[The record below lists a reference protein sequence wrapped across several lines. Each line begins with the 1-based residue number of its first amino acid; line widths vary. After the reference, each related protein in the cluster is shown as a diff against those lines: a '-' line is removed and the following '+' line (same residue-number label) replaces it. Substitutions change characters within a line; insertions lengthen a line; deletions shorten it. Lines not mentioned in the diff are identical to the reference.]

1 MKVFKILSSSILVF
15 LIAVASIGCG
25 SGGGGSSSSN
35 LTGSSVPI
43 TNTNEAMLALEAI
56 AAPNSIVELA
66 TTDLSVYTEESEIP
80 HSVAAAPA
88 LAPVNTTLTCQRFGV
103 DTQGKVEFYGDLSD
117 TSVDM
122 TYTYNECWIN
132 DQYRLI
138 GEKTMKGSVNDT
150 GYAVLN
156 FTTDD
161 YYMVGQYKM
170 NTSATVKFYPDDSIS
185 GVDILLSGKINS
197 YSMNGTESVEYKL
210 GYENFNYIE
219 QSDGYE
225 RLSGKA
231 SIYGW
236 KKSCA
241 DGIYNFETVEPI
253 APDMSSGKVKVN
265 GTTYGFNSDGTVSL
279 TFADNSTGQ
288 FSFEDINTSACT
300 Q

>member
-1 MKVFKILSSSILVF
+1 MKMFSVLVLSTSVFFVA
-15 LIAVASIGCG
+15 LISVGCG
-25 SGGGGSSSSN
+25 SSGGDSGSSN
-35 LTGSSVPI
+35 LTGSSVSI
-43 TNTNEAMLALEAI
+43 TDTNEAMLAIEAI

-66 TTDLSVYTEESEIP
+66 TTDLSAYTEQDEIP
-80 HSVAAAPA
+80 HSVSAAPA
-88 LAPVNTTLTCQRFGV
+88 LAPVSTTLTCQRFGE
-103 DTQGKVEFYGDLSD
+103 DTQGNVNFKGDLSS

-122 TYTYNECWIN
+122 TYTYNECWID
-132 DQYRLI
+132 DQYRLL
-138 GEKTMKGSVNDT
+138 GEKTMKGTVNDT

-161 YYMVGQYKM
+161 YFMVGQYKM

-210 GYENFNYIE
+210 GYQNFNYVE
-219 QSDGYE
+219 QANGYE

-231 SIYGW
+231 SISGW

-253 APDMSSGKVKVN
+253 APDMSSGKIKVN
-265 GTTYGFNSDGTVSL
+265 NTTYSFNSDGTVSL
-279 TFADNSTGQ
+279 TFSDGSTGQ
-288 FSFEDINTSACT
+288 FSFEDINTSTCL